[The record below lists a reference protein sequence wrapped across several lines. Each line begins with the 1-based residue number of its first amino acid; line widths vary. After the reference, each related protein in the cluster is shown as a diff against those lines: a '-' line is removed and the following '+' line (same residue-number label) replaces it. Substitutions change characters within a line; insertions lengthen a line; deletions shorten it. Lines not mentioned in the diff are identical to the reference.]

1 MWDASRAS
9 SVVALSE
16 YLILISF
23 LILVISASVGLS
35 TFEIPILSAFDSGSW
50 ISYLYVWDLTIT
62 LKYPGCDG
70 PVPFSWTWSPA
81 VFSISRYLSPNAAD
95 WSSCFV

>member
-1 MWDASRAS
+1 MIPFSATTVDLSAKTAPFLDANRAS

-35 TFEIPILSAFDSGSW
+35 TFETPILSAFDSG
-50 ISYLYVWDLTIT
+50 
-62 LKYPGCDG
+62 C
-70 PVPFSWTWSPA
+70 
-81 VFSISRYLSPNAAD
+81 
-95 WSSCFV
+95 